1 MYLYQ
6 TNNWDTS
13 THFKP
18 GYTEWQQFSVNVFKS
33 RQGLRCLWSANES
46 WAMTEPSQNDQL
58 QSIMESFFLLLH
70 LLTLHTYYFLLFW
83 FFFFHVAS
91 LLNSR
96 CWKRRDIKYPKAQL
110 LQSSS
115 SQIKSG
121 SKSLYVKMS
130 TTVDLLE
137 NWILSVVKERFPNYW
152 IFWTGLFIYCCHFK
166 GLKAALWIF
175 ILAFSSYSGNTYL
188 LNTTADFLC

>member
-1 MYLYQ
+1 MLVECKWKLSHDWAL
-6 TNNWDTS
+6 TKWSTVEHHGIIFPPATSSDTS
-13 THFKP
+13 RLPFP
-18 GYTEWQQFSVNVFKS
+18 
-33 RQGLRCLWSANES
+33 
-46 WAMTEPSQNDQL
+46 P
-58 QSIMESFFLLLH
+58 FLI
-70 LLTLHTYYFLLFW
+70 
-83 FFFFHVAS
+83 FFFHVAS

-96 CWKRRDIKYPKAQL
+96 CWKRRDIKYQKAQL

-137 NWILSVVKERFPNYW
+137 NWILSVVKEKRFPNYW

>member
-1 MYLYQ
+1 MFSRAGKG
-6 TNNWDTS
+6 WDACGVQMTAEPWLS
-13 THFKP
+13 PHNMINLRASWNHFSSC
-18 GYTEWQQFSVNVFKS
+18 YIFWHFTLTISSFS
-33 RQGLRCLWSANES
+33 
-46 WAMTEPSQNDQL
+46 D
-58 QSIMESFFLLLH
+58 
-70 LLTLHTYYFLLFW
+70 
-83 FFFFHVAS
+83 FFFHVAS